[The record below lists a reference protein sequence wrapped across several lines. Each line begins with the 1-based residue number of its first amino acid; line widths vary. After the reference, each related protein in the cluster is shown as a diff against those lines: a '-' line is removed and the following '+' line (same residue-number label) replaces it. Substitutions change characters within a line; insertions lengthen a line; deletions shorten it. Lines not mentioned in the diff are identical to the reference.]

1 METIKQN
8 VTLIINAKW
17 IIPVDQTS
25 SSDVLENH
33 AIIINHKKI
42 EAILPSGQATEKYS
56 AEETI
61 NLTNHTIIP
70 GLINAHTHAAM
81 SLFRGLADDL
91 PLMQWL
97 NEHIWPAE
105 AKWISEEFIRDGTQL
120 AIAEMIRSGTTCFND
135 MYFYPDI
142 TAQVAAEL
150 NMRATVG
157 MIVIDFPSAWAADH
171 NAYFEKGLAVHDD
184 YRDHPLVQ
192 TAFAPHAPY
201 SVADDALRRVQM
213 LADELQVPIHMHV
226 HETRD
231 EIQMGMENHNKR
243 PIARLNEHGL
253 LSPALMAVHMTQLND
268 GEIDLFAQTGSHVV
282 HCPQSNLKL
291 ASGFCPVSTL
301 IDNHINVCL
310 GTDSAASNNNLDML
324 SEMQTAALL
333 AKGVAENAT
342 ALPAIE
348 ALKMATINGAKA
360 LGIDAVTG
368 SLAPG
373 KSADLVA
380 IDMNRLG
387 TQPVYHP
394 VSQVVYSSQ
403 SGDISDVWIAGK
415 RVLHDQQLTQVDEQ
429 EVLEKC
435 LYWNRKIF
443 S

>member
-1 METIKQN
+1 
-8 VTLIINAKW
+8 
-17 IIPVDQTS
+17 
-25 SSDVLENH
+25 
-33 AIIINHKKI
+33 
-42 EAILPSGQATEKYS
+42 
-56 AEETI
+56 
-61 NLTNHTIIP
+61 
-70 GLINAHTHAAM
+70 
-81 SLFRGLADDL
+81 
-91 PLMQWL
+91 
-97 NEHIWPAE
+97 
-105 AKWISEEFIRDGTQL
+105 
-120 AIAEMIRSGTTCFND
+120 
-135 MYFYPDI
+135 
-142 TAQVAAEL
+142 
-150 NMRATVG
+150 
-157 MIVIDFPSAWAADH
+157 
-171 NAYFEKGLAVHDD
+171 
-184 YRDHPLVQ
+184 
-192 TAFAPHAPY
+192 
-201 SVADDALRRVQM
+201 M

-231 EIQMGMENHNKR
+231 EIQMGMENHDKR

-268 GEIDLFAQTGSHVV
+268 EEIDLFAQTGSHVV

-301 IDNHINVCL
+301 VDKHINVCL

-333 AKGVAENAT
+333 AKGVAETAT

-394 VSQVVYSSQ
+394 VSQVVYSCQ
-403 SGDISDVWIAGK
+403 SGDISDVWITGK

-429 EVLEKC
+429 LVLEKC